1 MDPMETIELGGILP
15 AIVTPVRQDGAL
27 SVEAFQR
34 LAARLYAAGVDGLYV
49 NGQTGEGLLQPVE
62 QRKQVAEAA
71 RAVTPPG
78 KQLIVHVGAH
88 RTEDAV
94 ELARHASR
102 IGVQAISSLPPLGPY
117 SFDEV
122 RAYYEAIASAS
133 EVPVIVYYYPA
144 ISPGVR
150 TLEEIER
157 LLEIPGVIGLKFTDF
172 DLYKLS
178 ILKRHGCRL
187 IFNGHD
193 EVLAAGLLLGAD
205 GGIGS
210 FYNLIPELFV
220 ELFRLARQGQ
230 WEQARQVQQRI
241 NELVEICLRF
251 PLIPAIKTILGW
263 TGLPCGEAL
272 RPRRSLRVEEM
283 QQLRALLRESS
294 FAFLLDGAA

>member
-1 MDPMETIELGGILP
+1 MQTIEPGGILP
-15 AIVTPVRQDGAL
+15 AIVTPIGEDGSF
-27 SVEAFQR
+27 SVEAFER
-34 LAARLYAAGVDGLYV
+34 LAARLFAAGVDGLYV
-49 NGQTGEGLLQPVE
+49 NGQTGEGLLQPIE
-62 QRKQVAEAA
+62 QRKRVAEAA
-71 RAVTPPG
+71 GALTPPG

-102 IGVQAISSLPPLGPY
+102 AGAHAVSSLPPLGPY
-117 SFDEV
+117 SFDEI
-122 RAYYEAIASAS
+122 RAYYEAVASVS
-133 EVPVIVYYYPA
+133 ELPAIVYYYPA

-150 TLEEIER
+150 TLDEIER

-178 ILKRHGCRL
+178 ILKRHGCRVL
-187 IFNGHD
+187 FNGHD
-193 EVLAAGLLLGAD
+193 EVLAAGLLMGAD

-220 ELFRLARQGQ
+220 EVYRLARQQ
-230 WEQARQVQQRI
+230 RWEQARAVQQRI

-263 TGLPCGEAL
+263 TGIPCGEAV
-272 RPRRSLRVEEM
+272 RPRRALTIEEA
-283 QQLRALLRESS
+283 QQLREMLRESS

>member
-94 ELARHASR
+94 ELA
-102 IGVQAISSLPPLGPY
+102 
-117 SFDEV
+117 
-122 RAYYEAIASAS
+122 
-133 EVPVIVYYYPA
+133 PA

-210 FYNLIPELFV
+210 FYNLIPERFV

-272 RPRRSLRVEEM
+272 RPRRSLRVEET